1 MAFLINGIGSQ
12 LSIMVGTVMRLRGVK
27 RYRHPV
33 SGIWYCY
40 HRKTGK
46 RIIAEFGTASFIEEL
61 AAIEAAAQRKSE
73 AKSKSKPGT
82 LGLLLGFYRQ
92 SASFNALKPRVR
104 KGYEDAIR
112 YLAVIDDM
120 PVSEI
125 TPGFIAQLRDK
136 TTDTR
141 TWHFAN
147 DVRKVLSVA
156 FSVACEAGVANT
168 NPVKDTKRAKRP
180 KDAPRRNRSWQLDE
194 RLVVMRLA
202 PPHLRLPIALGMY
215 MGLREGDVLRLPK
228 TARRGMWFVLT
239 TEKTNEYAELPIPRP
254 LVAILKECGEHDAIT
269 LCANSY
275 GRPWTQD
282 GFSASFR
289 KFLKRLENEKLVR
302 PGLTF
307 HGLRHTVATVLK
319 EAGHSD
325 DDIAAW
331 LTHSPE
337 MARHY
342 SRDASKRLRRRD
354 IGRTINPL
362 KRRSL

>member
-1 MAFLINGIGSQ
+1 MASFRNAIGWQ
-12 LSIMVGTVMRLRGVK
+12 LSIMAGTLMRLKGVK
-27 RYRHPV
+27 RYRHPI

-46 RIIAEFGTASFIEEL
+46 RITAEFGTASFIAEL
-61 AAIEAAAQRKSE
+61 AALEATVQRRAE
-73 AKSKSKPGT
+73 AKPTPGT
-82 LGLLLGFYRQ
+82 LGLLLNFYRS
-92 SASFNALKPRVR
+92 SASFQALKPRVR
-104 KGYEDAIR
+104 KGYEDAMR
-112 YLAVIDDM
+112 YLAVINDM
-120 PVSEI
+120 PLNEI
-125 TPGFIAQLRDK
+125 TPGFVAQLRDK
-136 TTDTR
+136 TMAAR

-156 FSVACEAGVANT
+156 FSVACEAGISDK

-180 KDAPRRNRSWQLDE
+180 KGAPRRNRSWRLEE
-194 RLVVMRLA
+194 RLAVMRLA
-202 PPHLRLPIALGMY
+202 PPHLKLPVALGMY
-215 MGLREGDVLRLPK
+215 MGVREGDVLRLPK
-228 TARRGMWFVLT
+228 TARRGMWFALT
-239 TEKTNEYAELPIPRP
+239 TEKTNEYVELPIPRL

-275 GRPWTQD
+275 GQPWTQD

-289 KFLKRLENEKLVR
+289 KFLKRLEKEKMVQ

-342 SRDASKRLRRRD
+342 SRDASKRMRRRD
-354 IGRTINPL
+354 IGKSLDPL
-362 KRRSL
+362 KRRFW